1 MIKLANISAIEQH
14 VIDFVRELRYKENL
28 TQENLATILN
38 VKRSFINNVESP
50 KNRSKYNLNHIDKIA
65 SHFGISP
72 QDFLP
77 EKSINANKETG

>member
-1 MIKLANISAIEQH
+1 MIRLTNISAIEQH

-50 KNRSKYNLNHIDKIA
+50 NDRSKYNLNHIDKFA
-65 SHFGISP
+65 SHFGMSP
-72 QDFLP
+72 KDFLP
-77 EKSINANKETG
+77 EKPTNTDQEVK

>member
-1 MIKLANISAIEQH
+1 MVRRAHISAIEQH
-14 VIDFVRELRYKENL
+14 VIDFVMELRYRENL

-50 KNRSKYNLNHIDKIA
+50 RNRSKYNLNHIDKFA

-72 QDFLP
+72 KDFFP
-77 EKSINANKETG
+77 EKSINVVLED